1 MARGPRYRESV
12 SSPPRQRIHRPALDG
27 LRAVAA
33 LAVLFTHVGF
43 ATGAVEPTVLG
54 ALTARLDIGVAL
66 FFALSGYLMMQPW
79 IAVALDR
86 SGTAPATGRYF
97 LRRAGRILPA
107 YWIVTAVVLLV
118 EGLRVYAPDLRSS
131 LRVDVG
137 EVVVH
142 LLLGQGLTGNYFP
155 SYSQT
160 WSLTTEVTF
169 YLVVPALGALMI
181 WGSRRID
188 GHARRVQALELG
200 CLAVIAAGV
209 AVAAYSVSD
218 LPGASPTLATSLL
231 GHAAWFAGGA
241 WVCVRGQRHGLE
253 LVRPWSSDHR
263 FAVAAVVLLVAA
275 SPLGGN
281 LLFDTPSPMQA
292 GIRELLYCV
301 VAILAVGAAASLS
314 PGASPVMRFLS
325 SAPLTWLGTRSYAL
339 FLWHLPILFAVLT
352 VLGLNL
358 FEGSFVVVAAL
369 TFTLSILVSD
379 LSWRFIEQPVL
390 NRVHRVGERRRSEGQ
405 QEKSQR
411 LGQRG

>member
-1 MARGPRYRESV
+1 M
-12 SSPPRQRIHRPALDG
+12 SSPPRLRLHRPALDG

-66 FFALSGYLMMQPW
+66 FFALSGYLMMLPW
-79 IAVALDR
+79 VVVALER

-107 YWIVTAVVLLV
+107 YWIVTAVVLTV

-137 EVVVH
+137 EVLIH
-142 LLLGQGLTGNYFP
+142 LALGQGLTGNYFP

-169 YLVVPALGALMI
+169 YLVVPVLGALMI
-181 WGSRRID
+181 WSCRRIE
-188 GHARRVQALELG
+188 GHARREQALEIW
-200 CLAVIAAGV
+200 CLVVIAAGV
-209 AVAAYSVSD
+209 AVAAFSASG

-231 GHAAWFAGGA
+231 GHAAWFAGGV

-253 LVRPWSSDHR
+253 LVRPWSIDHR
-263 FAVAAVVLLVAA
+263 FALAAVLLLVAA

-281 LLFDTPSPMQA
+281 LLFEQPSPLQA

-301 VAILAVGAAASLS
+301 VAMLAVGAAASLS
-314 PGASPVMRFLS
+314 PGDSPVMRFLS

-352 VLGLNL
+352 VLRLDL
-358 FEGSFVVVAAL
+358 FEGSFIIVAAL
-369 TFTLSILVSD
+369 TFVLSVLVAD

-390 NRVHRVGERRRSEGQ
+390 NRVHRVDQRRRSEGQ
-405 QEKSQR
+405 QEKSERLRQR
-411 LGQRG
+411 S